1 MWNERSG
8 LEEWKKILYP
18 KKVYCY
24 RKLKASL
31 YLSMEHKGMLLLCEH
46 WRNRCVP
53 SGCLADVYD
62 GRVWWF
68 FGQPHNLGLLLN
80 CDWFQPY
87 DFTEY
92 SVGVI
97 YMVILNL
104 PRSLRFK
111 PENVI
116 IVGIIPGPD
125 EPSLTINSFLQPLVT
140 ELNELWVSGITTS
153 ENVTSYSSSMCSL
166 RSTSSTQS
174 L

>member
-1 MWNERSG
+1 
-8 LEEWKKILYP
+8 
-18 KKVYCY
+18 
-24 RKLKASL
+24 
-31 YLSMEHKGMLLLCEH
+31 
-46 WRNRCVP
+46 
-53 SGCLADVYD
+53 
-62 GRVWWF
+62 
-68 FGQPHNLGLLLN
+68 
-80 CDWFQPY
+80 
-87 DFTEY
+87 
-92 SVGVI
+92 
-97 YMVILNL
+97 MVILNL